1 MKSKHYDI
9 VVIGG
14 GPAGLSSAIAAKEN
28 GAEVLLIER
37 EKRLGGILK
46 QCIHDGFG
54 VTRFNERLTGT
65 EYATRDIKQ
74 FKELKIEAMLSSFVL
89 DIKKEDNFILTITN
103 TNGISKVSANKLILA
118 MGCRERTAKQV
129 FIHGTRPSGIFT
141 AGLAQQL
148 VNIEGLMPAKKAV
161 ILGSGDIGLIMA
173 RRLTLEGAEVVG
185 VYEIKS
191 TPSGLKRN
199 IVQCLDDFNIPLH
212 LQTTVTRVFGEKRL
226 TAVEVM
232 KVDEKMNLIS
242 GTEEVIPCD
251 TLIVSVGLIPENELS
266 EKLGIAMCNATK
278 GPIVDNNL
286 ETFVNGVYSVGNA
299 LSVNDLVDYV
309 SENGVIA
316 GSAAAS
322 SLKSG
327 KERTFVSVNANKD
340 IAYIIPQK
348 LNLNSDLSN
357 VTFYLRSKGNFT
369 NKKIVFKKGSEILLS
384 KFMKWINETEAIKI
398 VLELKDL
405 NEDLEVSIE

>member
-54 VTRFNERLTGT
+54 VIRFNERLTGP

-148 VNIEGLMPAKKAV
+148 VNIEGLMPAK
-161 ILGSGDIGLIMA
+161 
-173 RRLTLEGAEVVG
+173 
-185 VYEIKS
+185 
-191 TPSGLKRN
+191 
-199 IVQCLDDFNIPLH
+199 
-212 LQTTVTRVFGEKRL
+212 
-226 TAVEVM
+226 
-232 KVDEKMNLIS
+232 
-242 GTEEVIPCD
+242 
-251 TLIVSVGLIPENELS
+251 
-266 EKLGIAMCNATK
+266 
-278 GPIVDNNL
+278 
-286 ETFVNGVYSVGNA
+286 
-299 LSVNDLVDYV
+299 
-309 SENGVIA
+309 
-316 GSAAAS
+316 S
-322 SLKSG
+322 S
-327 KERTFVSVNANKD
+327 
-340 IAYIIPQK
+340 
-348 LNLNSDLSN
+348 
-357 VTFYLRSKGNFT
+357 YLR
-369 NKKIVFKKGSEILLS
+369 
-384 KFMKWINETEAIKI
+384 KW
-398 VLELKDL
+398 
-405 NEDLEVSIE
+405 

>member
-54 VTRFNERLTGT
+54 VIRFNERLTGP

-242 GTEEVIPCD
+242 GT
-251 TLIVSVGLIPENELS
+251 
-266 EKLGIAMCNATK
+266 
-278 GPIVDNNL
+278 
-286 ETFVNGVYSVGNA
+286 
-299 LSVNDLVDYV
+299 
-309 SENGVIA
+309 
-316 GSAAAS
+316 
-322 SLKSG
+322 
-327 KERTFVSVNANKD
+327 
-340 IAYIIPQK
+340 
-348 LNLNSDLSN
+348 
-357 VTFYLRSKGNFT
+357 
-369 NKKIVFKKGSEILLS
+369 
-384 KFMKWINETEAIKI
+384 
-398 VLELKDL
+398 
-405 NEDLEVSIE
+405 